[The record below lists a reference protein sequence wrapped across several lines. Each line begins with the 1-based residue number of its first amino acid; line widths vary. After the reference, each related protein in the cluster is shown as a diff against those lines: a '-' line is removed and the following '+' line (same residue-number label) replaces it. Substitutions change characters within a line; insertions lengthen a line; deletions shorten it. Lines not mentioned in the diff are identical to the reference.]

1 MFMAS
6 QLFITDPKSAII
18 EIGEMF
24 FRDSETAIRVYGDSM
39 APTYP
44 GGCVISIRKSNESFI
59 VPGSVYLVE
68 TGYNRYL
75 ARLYYSADKTYY
87 RCISD
92 NTSVHQSGSMKGEL
106 LYPEFQ
112 IPCSEVK
119 GLWHVVGIIRKE
131 TI

>member
-1 MFMAS
+1 MT
-6 QLFITDPKSAII
+6 QGIRTDCESAIM
-18 EIGEMF
+18 EIGGMF
-24 FRDSETAIRVYGDSM
+24 FRDAETAIRVYGDSM
-39 APTYP
+39 SPTYP
-44 GGCVISIRKSNESFI
+44 GGCVISLRKCNESFI
-59 VPGSVYLVE
+59 VPGSVYLIE
-68 TGYNRYL
+68 TRNNRYL

-87 RCISD
+87 RCIFD
-92 NTSVHQSGSMKGEL
+92 NTSVHQSGCMKGEL

>member
-1 MFMAS
+1 MFMPS
-6 QLFITDPKSAII
+6 QLLMSDPRSAIV

-44 GGCVISIRKSNESFI
+44 GGCVISIRECNESFI
-59 VPGSVYLVE
+59 VPGYVYLVE
-68 TGYNRYL
+68 TGNNRYL
-75 ARLYYSADKTYY
+75 ARLYYSADKASY

-92 NTSVHQSGSMKGEL
+92 NTSVHQSGSMKGEF
-106 LYPEFQ
+106 LYPEFL
-112 IPCSEVK
+112 IPRSEVK
-119 GLWHVVGIIRKE
+119 RLWNVVGIVRKE